1 VKKEY
6 TSMSR
11 PQLAAEVKRLK
22 DRLEDMEDTFEF
34 NLANT
39 SAHISGEL
47 VEEHERELE
56 ALRTEI
62 AELERSLTD
71 SGVDETRRG

>member
-1 VKKEY
+1 
-6 TSMSR
+6 MSR

-47 VEEHERELE
+47 VKKHEAELE
-56 ALRTEI
+56 DLRTEI
-62 AELERSLTD
+62 VRLERLLTAP
-71 SGVDETRRG
+71 GVDETRGG

>member
-1 VKKEY
+1 
-6 TSMSR
+6 MSR

-22 DRLEDMEDTFEF
+22 ERLEDMEDTFEF

-47 VEEHERELE
+47 VKKHEVELE

-62 AELERSLTD
+62 AELERLLTD
-71 SGVDETRRG
+71 SGVDETRGG